1 MLCLS
6 LMPVMTWAST
16 PGGEET
22 KRLEKAYKL
31 HALEFDKKVIAQT
44 KKWADGYGILHP
56 DWIENLHGKSIDAQ
70 GNVILPQYD
79 YSRLQLYSKYYYVMT
94 VNDRKG
100 VVTRDGK
107 QLTDFVYSD
116 FDFSSALQ
124 GLFLAR
130 SDASGTKTD
139 IYTVQGKLVR
149 TMEGCKDL
157 HVAYNAETNLITIEY
172 TDGQSEMHFLQCY
185 PDGTSAE
192 TEGGEHPALPVKSMD
207 SIRAEDIHDFMF
219 NTWGRFG
226 MVPLAGNESMPQMP
240 KSYYE
245 DILFSLEFF
254 ADFERQQLQ
263 CAASPVHMLF
273 YNSYLSC
280 CYNLGMYDRVLNIL
294 QGSGLPFL
302 PLPYVYDTET
312 QQVVLDEAFDAYKSM
327 VQILDKE
334 LAALNNMFAQ
344 SIVGLQTAEAKA
356 EEKAERKKR
365 NSEALGAA
373 LGIGVV
379 GATDILIERVAA
391 SSRSSSSTKTA
402 PVATKSNTN
411 GSSATSGSEE
421 PVFENVEE
429 HEKCTVCDGLGHCK
443 YCDGKGTKVYS
454 AKRGAEV
461 CASCNGSPKCKACDG
476 RGYKI
481 RYTSKKK

>member
-6 LMPVMTWAST
+6 LMPVLTWAST
-16 PGGEET
+16 PDSDVT

-79 YSRLQLYSKYYYVMT
+79 YSRVQLYSKNYYVLT

-100 VVTRDGK
+100 VVTRDGR
-107 QLTDFVYSD
+107 QLTHFVYSD
-116 FDFSSALQ
+116 FDFSLAPQ
-124 GLFLAR
+124 GLFLAW

-149 TMEGCKDL
+149 TMEGCMDL

-172 TDGQSEMHFLQCY
+172 TDGKGEMHFMQCY

-192 TEGGEHPALPVKSMD
+192 TEGGEHPVLPVRSKD
-207 SIRAEDIHDFMF
+207 SVMAEDIHDFMF
-219 NTWGRFG
+219 NTWGRYG
-226 MVPLAGNESMPQMP
+226 MVPLAGNENMPRMP
-240 KSYYE
+240 KSFYE
-245 DILFSLEFF
+245 DLLFDLEYF
-254 ADFERQQLQ
+254 ADFEWQQLQ
-263 CAASPVHMLF
+263 CTASLVHMMF

-280 CYNLGMYDRVLNIL
+280 CYNLGMYDRVLSIL
-294 QGSGLPFL
+294 HGSGLPFL
-302 PLPYVYDTET
+302 PLPYVFDTESR
-312 QQVVLDEAFDAYKSM
+312 QVVLDEAFDAYKSM
-327 VQILDKE
+327 GQMLDKD
-334 LAALNNMFAQ
+334 LAALNNMYAQ
-344 SIVGLQTAEAKA
+344 SVVGLQTAEAKA

-365 NSEALGAA
+365 NSEALGVA
-373 LGIGVV
+373 LGIGVA
-379 GATDILIERVAA
+379 GAADILMERVAA
-391 SSRSSSSTKTA
+391 SSHSSSPAKTTS
-402 PVATKSNTN
+402 VSKSNTST
-411 GSSATSGSEE
+411 SSATSGSEE

-429 HEKCTVCDGLGHCK
+429 HEKCTVCDGKGHCK

-454 AKRGAEV
+454 AKRGTEV

-481 RYTSKKK
+481 RYTTKKK